1 MPGSNSTHNRSTTS
15 PMFASTTP
23 ALVSSF
29 LGSGRRQPRRQAG
42 ADSLRSV
49 PTDDLQSVV
58 LRFGLHD
65 SPRPVPIDEGSWTQL
80 LAWAKAHNLVGQL
93 WHAAPTVAQLSAAQ
107 QTALDDAYE
116 HVALPALAIEASA
129 LELHRLLDDAGIEWR
144 ALKGFATSHLLYADP
159 AQRSSRD
166 IDILVRPDD
175 LQRALDALAPVTAA
189 PAEVQAG
196 PVRSAMLKERQITDV
211 RGVSIDV
218 HQAIEGCLV
227 SSRLPTEALFVEPQV
242 ITVRGVQLHACS
254 AAAMFVHSVLH
265 STSGAAQLSTLPD
278 LGRLA
283 RLVDPDDAIVA
294 ALLVGRSQRDLFV
307 WSLELAARRI
317 PIPDAWQRFVSEH
330 QPSRSR
336 RWMLDSIHD
345 REARL
350 GLVNV
355 LVGERRMRRAVEV
368 IWPVD
373 EYLRFK
379 NRTRL
384 GNLGWLARR
393 GGQIVRGR

>member
-1 MPGSNSTHNRSTTS
+1 M
-15 PMFASTTP
+15 
-23 ALVSSF
+23 VSSF

-242 ITVRGVQLHACS
+242 IIVRGVQLHACS

-307 WSLELAARRI
+307 WSLELATRRI

>member
-1 MPGSNSTHNRSTTS
+1 M
-15 PMFASTTP
+15 
-23 ALVSSF
+23 VSSF
-29 LGSGRRQPRRQAG
+29 LASGRRQLRRQAG
-42 ADSLRSV
+42 ADSLPNV

-65 SPRPVPIDEGSWTQL
+65 SPPAVPVENGSWVEL

-107 QTALDDAYE
+107 QVALDDAYE

-129 LELHRLLDDAGIEWR
+129 LELHRLLGDAGIEWR

-166 IDILVRPDD
+166 IDVLVRPDD

-227 SSRLPTEALFVEPQV
+227 NSRLPTEPLFAEPQV
-242 ITVRGVQLHACS
+242 FTVRKVQLKACS
-254 AAAMFVHSVLH
+254 AGAMFVHSVLH

-283 RLVDPDDAIVA
+283 RLVDPDDDVVA
-294 ALLVGRSQRDLFV
+294 ALLAGRSQRDLFV
-307 WSLELAARRI
+307 WSLELAATRI
-317 PIPDAWQRFVSEH
+317 PIPDGWRGFVAEH

-336 RWMLDSIHD
+336 WWLLDSIHD

-355 LVGERRMRRAVEV
+355 LVGERRVRRSVEV

-384 GNLGWLARR
+384 SNLGWLVRR